1 MFIPVKKIA
10 NRRYYK
16 TVFIPLAFTA
26 LFITHSF
33 AEEIPALQQKTDT
46 TIVSEKAKETEVKP
60 PEVIDTRINLSGKLG
75 ISFGYPYFGVKYG
88 LSQDITA
95 ELRGAYNFSD
105 EIYVVSGR
113 GYYSIYRDKS
123 IIGYLGLEGGWT
135 KFNTQGTAGTGYY
148 AMLFGGGEY
157 FFLKNV
163 SLGLD
168 IGPAYIVLGTNYG
181 GIDFSTGGLEW
192 VYNVDLNI
200 YF

>member
-1 MFIPVKKIA
+1 MKNLEEKMRNI
-10 NRRYYK
+10 RYYK
-16 TVFIPLAFTA
+16 IVFIALAFTA

-33 AEEIPALQQKTDT
+33 AEENLAPQQKTDT
-46 TIVSEKAKETEVKP
+46 TIVSDKVKKIEVKP

-75 ISFGYPYFGVKYG
+75 MSFGYPYFGVKYG
-88 LSQDITA
+88 LSSDITA

-113 GYYSIYRDKS
+113 GYYNIYRDKS
-123 IIGYLGLEGGWT
+123 IIEYVGLEGGWT

-192 VYNVDLNI
+192 VYNVDLNF